1 VQFNCVKK
9 NCTKNWTECS
19 LAQQRFPISFVSF
32 LGQFCVSSCAC
43 DYGG

>member
-19 LAQQRFPISFVSF
+19 LAQHTFPIRSVSF
-32 LGQFCVSSCAC
+32 ICQFCVSFCVC